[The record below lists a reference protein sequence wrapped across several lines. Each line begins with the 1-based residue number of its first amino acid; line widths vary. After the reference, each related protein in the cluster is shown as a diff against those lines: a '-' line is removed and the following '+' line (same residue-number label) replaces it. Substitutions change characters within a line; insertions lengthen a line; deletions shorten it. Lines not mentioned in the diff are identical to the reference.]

1 MLGVVRL
8 ELTRSIV
15 RDFRPSDAASIVTHA
30 NNRKIWMNLR
40 DRFPSPYTPADA
52 KFFLDRVAELSIPTV
67 WAIEADG
74 QAVGGVGL
82 ELLSD
87 VERVSAELGYWLGEP
102 YWNRGIVTEVVR
114 EVTAES
120 FRRLELT
127 RIFALPFEENV
138 PSIRVLEKAGFVL
151 EGTLRQSAIKD
162 GVIRNQRLYAAYRSK
177 ML

>member
-1 MLGVVRL
+1 VRL

-15 RDFRPSDAASIVTHA
+15 RDFRPSDAASIVAQA

-40 DRFPSPYTPADA
+40 DRFPSPYTAADA
-52 KFFLDRVAELSIPTV
+52 KYFLDRVAELSIPTV

-74 QAVGGVGL
+74 QVVGGIGL

-87 VERVSAELGYWLGEP
+87 VERVSAELGYWLGEA
-102 YWNRGIVTEVVR
+102 YWNRGIVTEAVR

-127 RIFALPFEENV
+127 RVFALPFEENV
-138 PSIRVLEKAGFVL
+138 ASIRVLEKAGFVL

-162 GVIRNQRLYAAYRSK
+162 GVIRSQRLYAAYRPK
-177 ML
+177 PL